1 MPLIFLLIIKS
12 RYSNNTRARLLQLQ
26 LTVTLY
32 SDNFKDFLKN
42 TTEERIFNDELMML
56 IYSKV

>member
-12 RYSNNTRARLLQLQ
+12 RYNNITRARLLQLQ

-32 SDNFKDFLKN
+32 SDNFKDFKKIQQK
-42 TTEERIFNDELMML
+42 RGFSMMN
-56 IYSKV
+56 